1 MAVTHAG
8 MSEVAE
14 LIAER
19 AVVAARRGLFYGWYI
34 VAAGAGT
41 NFLVIGLVTF
51 SFGVFI
57 GPMRDELG
65 WSVAAIAAGQSLR
78 SFEQGLL
85 APVTGVMIDR
95 LGPRKMAITGIV
107 FTTIGLVVFSQARTL
122 EIYYLSSLVLAFGQ
136 SLGSLQPFSA
146 ALMFWFQRKRGQ
158 AMGLLNTGNGAGH
171 LMAPVVAL
179 LVLWVG
185 WRSTLLLAAVVVFL
199 LGIPLAMV
207 LRDRPEPYGY
217 AVDGDAPEPG
227 AVEPSVAPDATGMSV
242 GEGLRTPTFYLL
254 SVSSALAGG
263 LIVSWIV
270 HQIPHLESVG
280 FSTAGAATIVGIYGV
295 CQLGLRPIVGWLGDR
310 FGRVRL
316 YAFAFVC
323 QGLGMMI
330 FANLSSDRLWLLPLY
345 YALFAFGSSAWIV
358 LQLALVAD
366 YFGPRRYATLR
377 GFASTLN
384 MPVGI
389 VSPFIAGY
397 IFDRTG
403 SYQEIFMVFAVL
415 AMTGSIMIL
424 MIRRPFWADFVR
436 EREEAAAA
444 ARAAESARAYAARIQ
459 SPPR

>member
-14 LIAER
+14 IVAER
-19 AVVAARRGLFYGWYI
+19 AAVAVRRGFYYGWYI
-34 VAAGAGT
+34 VAAGAGP

-95 LGPRKMAITGIV
+95 LGPRKMAITGII

-122 EIYYLSSLVLAFGQ
+122 EIYYLSSLILAFGQ

-146 ALMFWFQRKRGQ
+146 ALMFWFQRKRGR

-171 LMAPVVAL
+171 LMAPVVAIIVTLIGWRETL
-179 LVLWVG
+179 LV
-185 WRSTLLLAAVVVFL
+185 AAVVVL
-199 LGIPLAMV
+199 VAGIPLAMV

-217 AVDGDAPEPG
+217 TIDGDEPEPG
-227 AVEPSVAPDATGMSV
+227 ASEASLAPEATGMAV

-254 SVSSALAGG
+254 SVSTALAGG
-263 LIVSWIV
+263 VIISWIV
-270 HQIPHLESVG
+270 HQIPHMQSVG
-280 FSTAGAATIVGIYGV
+280 FSLAGAATIAGIYGA
-295 CQLGLRPIVGWLGDR
+295 CQLALRPIVGWMGDR

-316 YAFAFVC
+316 YSSAFVC
-323 QGLGMMI
+323 QGLGMII
-330 FANLSSDRLWLLPLY
+330 FAQLTADRLWLLPFY
-345 YALFAFGSSAWIV
+345 FALFAFGSSTWIV
-358 LQLALVAD
+358 LQMTLVAD
-366 YFGPRRYATLR
+366 YFGPRRFATLR

-389 VSPFIAGY
+389 ISPFLAGY

-403 SYQEIFMVFAVL
+403 SYVEIFTVYALL
-415 AMTGSIMIL
+415 AMTGSVMIL
-424 MIRRPFWADFVR
+424 MIRRPFWADVVR
-436 EREEAAAA
+436 AREEAAAA
-444 ARAAESARAYAARIQ
+444 ARAAQRAGAYAAPVQ